1 MYEKTNGK
9 RNDGRAYDETRKVEA
24 KIGVVKRANGS
35 AMFSFGGSKAIAA
48 VYGPRKFH
56 PQHNQNPQKAVLRCH
71 YDLASFSVSERKR
84 PGASRRSSE
93 VSYVISKALEPV
105 LNLEAFP
112 NSVIDL
118 FILITDADA
127 STRVAGINAASMAL
141 ADAGLEM
148 KELVSA
154 VSIGKIGDA
163 IVADITK
170 EEEDYCIT
178 EGGEEIKAATDIP
191 ISILSRSE
199 KIGLLQLDGKIVP
212 EDLKE
217 AITLAKKVCKKIT
230 EIQTKT
236 LKAVKEDN

>member
-1 MYEKTNGK
+1 MAAYK
-9 RNDGRAYDETRKVEA
+9 RPDGREYDETRKIEA
-24 KIGVVKRANGS
+24 KVGVVKRANGS
-35 AMFSFGGSKAIAA
+35 AVFAFGGSRAIAA

-56 PQHNQNPQKAVLRCH
+56 PQHMQNPEKAVLRCH

-84 PGASRRSSE
+84 PGPSRRSSE

-141 ADAGLEM
+141 ADAGLNM
-148 KELVSA
+148 TELVGA

-170 EEEDYCIT
+170 DEEDYTIT
-178 EGGEEIKAATDIP
+178 KDGEEIKAATDIP

-199 KIGLLQLDGKIVP
+199 KIGLLQLDGKVTK

-217 AITLAKKVCKKIT
+217 AIELGKKVCKKVV
-230 EIQTKT
+230 EIQKKA
-236 LKAVKEDN
+236 LKSVKEE